1 MDEGGEE
8 PCDDR
13 WEEAVWTRMIV
24 SRLLPTLRDR
34 EQFVLRERMDN
45 ATYQEIGDSF
55 GVTPGR
61 IRQIEAKA
69 IRKLRH
75 SSRWADLYV
84 NEAIKLIPSS
94 KPSKPWD
101 DGSVGLAQAIRNARL
116 KPSWVE
122 AELERQRQDKWSVGS
137 AWEGEE

>member
-8 PCDDR
+8 PCDDG
-13 WEEAVWTRMIV
+13 WEEAIWMRMIV
-24 SRLLPTLRDR
+24 SRLLLTLRDR

-45 ATYQEIGDSF
+45 ATYREIGDSF
-55 GVTPGR
+55 GVRPET

-69 IRKLRH
+69 IRKMRH
-75 SSRWADLYV
+75 PSRWADLYV

-101 DGSVGLAQAIRNARL
+101 DGSVGLAQAIRNARS

-122 AELERQRQDKWSVGS
+122 SEFERQRQIKWAVGS
-137 AWEGEE
+137 AWEDEE